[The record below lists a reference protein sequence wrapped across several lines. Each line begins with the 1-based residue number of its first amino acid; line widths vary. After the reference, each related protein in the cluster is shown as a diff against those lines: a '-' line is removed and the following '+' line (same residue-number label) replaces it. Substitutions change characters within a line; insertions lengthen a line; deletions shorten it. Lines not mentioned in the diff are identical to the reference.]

1 MEHTTTKDTVS
12 QMVSS
17 TMITVIELLK
27 KLLKIVVENKVRNA
41 EPKVKKIFY

>member
-12 QMVSS
+12 QVVSS
-17 TMITVIELLK
+17 TMITVIE
-27 KLLKIVVENKVRNA
+27 LLKIVVENKVRNA